1 MSIDAFLAVPGHL
14 YDSEGRH
21 LQDLAKGK
29 KVLEIGTHLG
39 RSAVAMAATAFHVTT
54 IDHYRG
60 DAQIGAPSLEEAMGN
75 IRSSGLAGSITQVV
89 ADWTKWIAGPVD
101 LQAYDMLFYDAGHTP
116 KNAYEKDFLA
126 LCEDFQGIIA
136 LHDYKPNEEGM
147 KYVVQATDDFAR
159 KTNRPGLLMSAGS
172 IVWFEAV

>member
-1 MSIDAFLAVPGHL
+1 MSIDAFLTVPGHL

-60 DAQIGAPSLEEAMGN
+60 DAQIGAPSLEEAMEN

-101 LQAYDMLFYDAGHTP
+101 LQAYDMLFYDGAHTP
-116 KNAYEKDFLA
+116 ENAYEKDFLA
-126 LCEDFQGIIA
+126 LCEDFRGIIA

-159 KTNRPGLLMSAGS
+159 KTNRPRLLMSAGS

>member
-1 MSIDAFLAVPGHL
+1 MSIDAFLTVPGHL

-60 DAQIGAPSLEEAMGN
+60 DAQIGAPSLEEAMQN

-101 LQAYDMLFYDAGHTP
+101 LQAYDMLFYDGAHTFP
-116 KNAYEKDFLA
+116 IYEKHFLD
-126 LCEDFQGIIA
+126 LC
-136 LHDYKPNEEGM
+136 
-147 KYVVQATDDFAR
+147 DDFTGLIAVHDCYKQDPDMVLVTQSIEEFAKRTGR
-159 KTNRPGLLMSAGS
+159 KINKPVHGTS
-172 IVWFEAV
+172 IAWFDSL